1 MTNTNNFLYFLN
13 MKGILY
19 MDQKKLKKIMANPL
33 LTQDFISMQ
42 YHRIKELY
50 CLLKLIIDSGVKLP
64 EYITDEWK
72 KIS

>member
-1 MTNTNNFLYFLN
+1 
-13 MKGILY
+13 

-42 YHRIKELY
+42 DHRIKELY